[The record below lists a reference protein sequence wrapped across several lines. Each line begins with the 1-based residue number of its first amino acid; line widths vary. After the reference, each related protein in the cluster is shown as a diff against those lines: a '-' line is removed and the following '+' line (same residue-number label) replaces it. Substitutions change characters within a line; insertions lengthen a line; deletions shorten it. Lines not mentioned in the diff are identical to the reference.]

1 MKRKFLKKIA
11 LIVSLMVVGQSV
23 YTFAKSSRF
32 NEVEKSTLNENI
44 DLDKLALWYDE
55 PATNWENEALP
66 IGNGYMG
73 GMIFGSVASERIQYN
88 EKTLWSGG
96 PGAWEGY
103 NGGNKEGAWEAVQEI
118 RKILADGGTPSNDL
132 YQRVCGDQRAYGA
145 YQNFGDIFLDF
156 KSHEESKVTNYRREL
171 NIEESL
177 STVKYNYKGV
187 NYEREY
193 FCSYP
198 DNVMVIKLKADK
210 ASSLT
215 VDVRNEGAHNG
226 KNLSVENNTLI
237 LSGAIEDNGMK
248 YESQIK
254 VINTGG
260 SIQDKEDRIS
270 VENADEIT
278 IIMSAGTDYVNEYPT
293 YKGEDPH
300 SAVTER
306 INNAVNLG
314 YDELKSRHIED
325 YKNLFDRVNLNLGEL
340 KLDKPTDEMLNEY
353 KTNQSNSLETLF
365 FQYGRYLLISSSR
378 EGSLPANLQGVWNN
392 SNNPPWSSDYH
403 FNVNIQMNYWPAEVA
418 NLSETAIPL
427 VEYVESLREPGR
439 KTAEMHCGIEGAMEN
454 KNGWTVNTMNNP
466 FGFTA
471 MGWEFDWG
479 WAPTSNAWISQNL
492 WEHYQFTEDKDYL
505 RENIYPI
512 MKEAAQF
519 WTQFLVEYTHSDGK
533 TYLVSSPSYSPEHGP
548 RTVGT
553 TFDQELI
560 WQLFTDTIKA
570 SETLGI
576 DEEFRAELENKRERL
591 LKPQIGKH
599 GQVQEWKDDIDDPN
613 NNHRHI
619 SHLVGLYPGTQINQK
634 DTPEL
639 YEAAKVTMNHRGD
652 GGTGWSKANKINL
665 WARLLDGDR
674 AHRLLENQLTTS
686 TLENLFDTHPPFQ
699 IDGNMGAVSGMAEML
714 VQSHL
719 GTINPLPALPTAWED
734 GSFDGLKARG
744 NFEISANW
752 NNNSLNLLKI
762 KSSSGNDCYLEYPG
776 ITEAIIT
783 DANGNKI
790 TPEVVSENVVKFQTE
805 VNGEYKVEGMP
816 MEKPEKVNGLKALR
830 NGDNSVSLKWN
841 KTKFAE
847 GYDVYR
853 KGKGDFELIAEDVK
867 TEEFIDENAPSND
880 SYSYLYYVVAK
891 NSEGLGEASEK
902 VAVETSVY
910 LSELEWKSASTGYG
924 EIQKDASCDGNTIT
938 LKGENGEK
946 VSYDK
951 GIGTHAHSEI
961 VYSLE
966 GLDYYDYFET
976 FVGVD
981 QEMAGT
987 VASISF
993 EVYLDNEKV
1002 FDSGLMTGDTKQ
1014 KHVKVPIAGKNT
1026 LKLVVK
1032 DGGDSIG
1039 SDHGSFGDAKLTK
1052 VHAASNAD
1060 LKSLNINGNPLEEF
1074 NGSKYEYSYDLKRGE
1089 NLQNLNIE
1097 AEAFTSEAK
1106 IEITKPEELPGEAV
1120 VRVTSKDET
1129 MHKEYRVLIK
1139 PYVIV
1144 EESIIAYYNFENS
1157 SNLGEDSSKNSF
1169 HGEVN
1174 GTVTQGDSKDGKA
1187 ANFGDGYIRVE
1198 SNDSLKLD
1206 DNIVIETE
1214 VYLDEYT
1221 NYWQKIAQKINNGTG
1236 KGGFLIDVSP
1246 QGKLRFHAEGSI
1258 TQFISNKAIPLN
1270 EWTNIK
1276 VIFEHS
1282 KGEASIYINGEL
1294 DKTVKPS
1301 SPLEVSDLPLI
1312 IGADSN
1318 GNDKLKG
1325 KMNNLTISSIERR
1338 VASSNASLSDI
1349 SINGETMEGFK
1360 KDVFDYEIDLE
1371 EGTNIVPEITATSED
1386 SNATIEIKNTEILPG
1401 VSKIKVIAEDGT
1413 ESIYTINLNVK
1424 VKNPLKADFNK
1435 NGEIDLGDLSMVS
1448 KYFGSNNSDFDL
1460 DGDGLVGEYEINFVS
1475 SELLK

>member
-73 GMIFGSVASERIQYN
+73 GMVFGSVASERIQYN

-118 RKILADGGTPSNDL
+118 RKILAEGGTPSNDL

-248 YESQIK
+248 CESQIK

-492 WEHYQFTEDKDYL
+492 WEHYNFTDDKDYL

-576 DEEFRAELENKRERL
+576 DEEFRAELEDKRERL
-591 LKPQIGKH
+591 LTPQIGKH

-762 KSSSGNDCYLEYPG
+762 KSGSGNDCYLEYPG

-847 GYDVYR
+847 CYDVYR

-993 EVYLDNEKV
+993 EVYLDHEKV

-1074 NGSKYEYSYDLKRGE
+1074 NGSKYEYSYDFKKGE

-1221 NYWQKIAQKINNGTG
+1221 NYWQKIAQKINNSTG

-1246 QGKLRFHAEGSI
+1246 EGKLRFHAEGAI

>member
-73 GMIFGSVASERIQYN
+73 GMVFGSVASERIQYN

-118 RKILADGGTPSNDL
+118 RKILAEGGTPSNDL

-156 KSHEESKVTNYRREL
+156 KSHEESKITNYRREL

-278 IIMSAGTDYVNEYPT
+278 IIMSAGTDYINEYPT

-492 WEHYQFTEDKDYL
+492 WEHYKFTDDKDYL

-576 DEEFRAELENKRERL
+576 DEEFRAELEDKRERL
-591 LKPQIGKH
+591 LTPQIGKH

-762 KSSSGNDCYLEYPG
+762 KSGSGNDCYLEYPG

-847 GYDVYR
+847 CYDVYR

-993 EVYLDNEKV
+993 EVYLDHEKV

-1413 ESIYTINLNVK
+1413 ESIYTINLNIK

>member
-55 PATNWENEALP
+55 PATSWENEALP

-118 RKILADGGTPSNDL
+118 RKILAEGGTPSNDL

-237 LSGAIEDNGMK
+237 LSGEIEDNGMK

-278 IIMSAGTDYVNEYPT
+278 IIMSAGTDYINEYPT

-378 EGSLPANLQGVWNN
+378 AGSLPANLQGVWNN

-492 WEHYQFTEDKDYL
+492 WEHYNFTDDKDYL

-570 SETLGI
+570 SETLGV
-576 DEEFRAELENKRERL
+576 DEEFRAELEDKRERL
-591 LKPQIGKH
+591 LKPQVGKH

-762 KSSSGNDCYLEYPG
+762 KSGSGNDCYLEYPG

-847 GYDVYR
+847 CYDVYR

-993 EVYLDNEKV
+993 EVYLDHEKV

-1301 SPLEVSDLPLI
+1301 SHLEVSDLPLI

>member
-118 RKILADGGTPSNDL
+118 RKILAEGGTPSNDL

-254 VINTGG
+254 VINNGG

-325 YKNLFDRVNLNLGEL
+325 YKNLFDRVDLNLGEL

-492 WEHYQFTEDKDYL
+492 WEHYNFTDDKDYL

-762 KSSSGNDCYLEYPG
+762 KSGSGNDCYLEYPG

-847 GYDVYR
+847 CYDVYR

-891 NSEGLGEASEK
+891 NSEGIGEASEK

-993 EVYLDNEKV
+993 EVYLDHEKV

>member
-73 GMIFGSVASERIQYN
+73 GMVFGSVASERIQYN

-492 WEHYQFTEDKDYL
+492 WEHYKFTEDKDYL

-576 DEEFRAELENKRERL
+576 DEEFRAELEDKRERL
-591 LKPQIGKH
+591 LTPQIGKH

-847 GYDVYR
+847 CYDVYR

-993 EVYLDNEKV
+993 EVYLDHEKV

>member
-118 RKILADGGTPSNDL
+118 RKILAEGGTPSNDL

-226 KNLSVENNTLI
+226 KNLYIENNTLI

-293 YKGEDPH
+293 YKGEDQH

-314 YDELKSRHIED
+314 YYELKNRHIED

-427 VEYVESLREPGR
+427 VEYVEILREPGR

-492 WEHYQFTEDKDYL
+492 WEHYKFTDDKEYL

-576 DEEFRAELENKRERL
+576 DEEFRVELENKRERL

-762 KSSSGNDCYLEYPG
+762 KSGSGNDCYLEYPG

-830 NGDNSVSLKWN
+830 NGDKSVSLKWN

-847 GYDVYR
+847 VYDVYR
-853 KGKGDFELIAEDVK
+853 KGEGDFELIAEDVK

-910 LSELEWKSASTGYG
+910 LSELEWESASTGYG

-1060 LKSLNINGNPLEEF
+1060 LKSLDINGSPLEEF
-1074 NGSKYEYSYDLKRGE
+1074 NGSKYEYSYDLKKGE

-1174 GTVTQGDSKDGKA
+1174 GTVTQGESKDGKA

-1282 KGEASIYINGEL
+1282 KGETSIYINGEL

-1401 VSKIKVIAEDGT
+1401 VSKIKVVAEDGT
-1413 ESIYTINLNVK
+1413 ESIYTINLNIK

>member
-118 RKILADGGTPSNDL
+118 RKILAEGGTPSNDL

-156 KSHEESKVTNYRREL
+156 KSHEESKITNYRREL

-278 IIMSAGTDYVNEYPT
+278 IIMSAGTDYINEYPT

-492 WEHYQFTEDKDYL
+492 WEHYKFTEDKDYL

-576 DEEFRAELENKRERL
+576 DEEFRAELEDKRERL
-591 LKPQIGKH
+591 LTPQIGKH

-762 KSSSGNDCYLEYPG
+762 KSGSGNDCYLEYPG

-847 GYDVYR
+847 CYDVYR

-993 EVYLDNEKV
+993 EVYLDHEKV

-1338 VASSNASLSDI
+1338 VASSNSSLSDI

-1386 SNATIEIKNTEILPG
+1386 SNATIEIKNAEILPG
-1401 VSKIKVIAEDGT
+1401 VSKIKVVAEDGT
-1413 ESIYTINLNVK
+1413 ESIYTINLNIK

-1448 KYFGSNNSDFDL
+1448 KYFGANNSDFDL